1 MSLSQFPNENDQSDT
16 EIVTLID
23 EDERSLDCYVERSFE
38 IEGSTYLMLMPIAAA
53 VTIIAWD
60 NDHEDSGAV
69 WLEDEAEIKE
79 IFGDAKAVLAEHNLT
94 LQHSA
99 FTLTATG
106 ELPSTSEDDILIL
119 EIEEEEGDSE
129 AEEYQFLATFYHHGK
144 EYEIYTPL
152 APLLFFAKTTYGN
165 QLELTSPE
173 EFKLLQPFLEE
184 LLFEGMD

>member
-1 MSLSQFPNENDQSDT
+1 MSLSQFPHENEQSGT

-23 EDERSLDCYVERSFE
+23 EDERSLDCYVERSFA
-38 IEGSTYLMLMPIAAA
+38 IEGSDYLMLMPIATA

-60 NDHEDSGAV
+60 KDEDSGAV

-79 IFGDAKAVLAEHNLT
+79 VFGDAKAVLAEQNLT

-119 EIEEEEGDSE
+119 EIEEENGNSE
-129 AEEYQFLATFYHHGK
+129 AEEYQFLATFYNQGK

-152 APLLFFAKTTYGN
+152 APLLFFAKALRGG
-165 QLELTSPE
+165 QLELASPE

-184 LLFEGMD
+184 LLFEDMD